1 MMVKPLPFDVTY
13 IDSKGDSHS
22 TECIAFSIV
31 HAIEQV
37 LEQVPDSL
45 RVTRV
50 QQQKHHKI

>member
-1 MMVKPLPFDVTY
+1 MVKPLPFDVTY
-13 IDSKGDSHS
+13 IDSKGEYHS

-50 QQQKHHKI
+50 QQQKNPKI